1 MSAEPSESRDAH
13 VVLAPHIG
21 PEYDRIIREIRR
33 TVDAAGAHHIEY
45 YDRGLPAVAADVL
58 GIPELAGNVA
68 GSRTVERV
76 RRDFETIGR
85 QLSHRMAELNASL
98 LEIAGG
104 RLIRTVFAAPDRA
117 VLYFDIDEGQYVVGI
132 ALTEAS
138 VDNADR
144 ALSAMSARIRAERG
158 LPDVNFGG
166 FRAAENGT
174 GVDTRPWDEGSEDED
189 SEDERTSASLPQPS
203 KPLFASPFVDLVHR
217 AWSAQRD
224 HREELFQAQA
234 LSVLQPADLHF
245 IALVRGGRTSAADL
259 LDHDS
264 LNAFFVGAG
273 RAARRDALQKV
284 GTEFLALND
293 LLDGLLRSVLNRRL
307 TRTVLDVEKGALF
320 LHRISREEFLLGAT
334 FDQRQVARADQRFQL
349 LVQRFGASGA

>member
-1 MSAEPSESRDAH
+1 MPAEPSESREAH

-21 PEYDRIIREIRR
+21 PEYDRIIRKIRR

-58 GIPELAGNVA
+58 GIPELAGNFA

-98 LEIAGG
+98 VEIAGG

-132 ALTEAS
+132 ALTEAA
-138 VDNADR
+138 VDKADR

-166 FRAAENGT
+166 FRAAENGA
-174 GVDTRPWDEGSEDED
+174 GADTQPWDDDED
-189 SEDERTSASLPQPS
+189 DRTSASLPQPS
-203 KPLFASPFVDLVHR
+203 KPLFASPFADLVHR

-234 LSVLQPADLHF
+234 LSVLQPADLHY

-284 GTEFLALND
+284 GTEFLALSD

-334 FDQRQVARADQRFQL
+334 LDQRQVARADQRFQL